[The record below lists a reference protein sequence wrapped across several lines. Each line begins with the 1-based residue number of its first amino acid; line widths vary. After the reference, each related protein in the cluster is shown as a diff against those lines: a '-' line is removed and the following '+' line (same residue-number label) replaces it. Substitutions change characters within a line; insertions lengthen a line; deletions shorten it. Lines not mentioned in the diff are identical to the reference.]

1 VDGARYRATRTI
13 DARGGIVMP
22 GMINTHTHAAM
33 TVFRGLGDDVADRL
47 RRFIWPLE
55 AKVVD
60 AELVYWGSLHGM
72 IEMIEGGVTSLV
84 DSYPFPEST
93 TRAAQELGMRAFIA
107 YPMKDDFAPFR
118 AYVESLRGDALIT
131 PVVGLHSPYA
141 ETPERIRAA
150 AKLADEL
157 GLLSTMH
164 VAEMDFELK
173 ELREK
178 HQQTPIEYLDSLG
191 LLGPRF
197 LAAHAIFLTESD
209 IALLAQRGVAVAH
222 NMVAN
227 IKSAKGVAP
236 VLKLRAAGVTVGLGT
251 DGPMSGNTLDLIGQL
266 GYVAKLHKLDNKD
279 RTVMPAIDVV
289 EMATLGGARA
299 LRREAQLGSLEPG
312 KLADVIIVDT
322 ESTAMVP
329 LYDVA
334 TNLVYSAS
342 PRDVRTTIIQ
352 GRVVMEDRRLLTVD
366 PALVRGKVRE
376 IMQRVRAVVPDVK

>member
-1 VDGARYRATRTI
+1 
-13 DARGGIVMP
+13 
-22 GMINTHTHAAM
+22 
-33 TVFRGLGDDVADRL
+33 
-47 RRFIWPLE
+47 
-55 AKVVD
+55 
-60 AELVYWGSLHGM
+60 
-72 IEMIEGGVTSLV
+72 
-84 DSYPFPEST
+84 
-93 TRAAQELGMRAFIA
+93 
-107 YPMKDDFAPFR
+107 MKDDFAPFR
-118 AYVESLRGDALIT
+118 AYVESLRGDPLIT

-178 HQQTPIEYLDSLG
+178 YQQTPIEYLDSLG

-376 IMQRVRAVVPDVK
+376 IMQRVRAVVPEVK